1 MLLAPLHR
9 LPWQLTC
16 VLFATVS
23 AATISS
29 TNTSTARPNLYDST
43 LPLADAQGD
52 GTTIAEVIPLTK
64 EAAKSVRQ
72 TLRVASLF
80 MR

>member
-1 MLLAPLHR
+1 MLLAPPHR

-29 TNTSTARPNLYDST
+29 TNISTTRPNLYDGT

-52 GTTIAEVIPLTK
+52 GVTIADLIPLTK
-64 EAAKSVRQ
+64 EATKSVRQ
-72 TLRVASLF
+72 TMRVA
-80 MR
+80 